1 MYLDPFKLT
10 DITQRNLQL
19 MTLKLTIDEK
29 QKV

>member
-10 DITQRNLQL
+10 DITQQNLQL